1 VHRQATRCQLASAG
15 AAASHHMAHQSACCS
30 GDVQGAST
38 WRWPLVPG
46 AAAGQAGSGEAAS
59 PAAAESNQSARW
71 VRPLYTWWL
80 RAVHRRHIRAVALR
94 CGTYQFLPEAR
105 PHRARRALAAAAAPQ
120 HAQASQAAAAHA
132 AGAAAAKCTQ
142 PGSSSSS
149 CCCCCCSFACPA
161 QHYRYCTIQYSCT
174 LYSTVY
180 SCTRFNSSAATAAGL
195 QCIQL

>member
-1 VHRQATRCQLASAG
+1 
-15 AAASHHMAHQSACCS
+15 MAHQSACCS

-105 PHRARRALAAAAAPQ
+105 PHRARRALGCCRRAP
-120 HAQASQAAAAHA
+120 AC
-132 AGAAAAKCTQ
+132 AGIA
-142 PGSSSSS
+142 GSSCACRRCRRRQMHTARQQQQQLLLLLLLFRLPCAALPVLSST
-149 CCCCCCSFACPA
+149 AVL
-161 QHYRYCTIQYSCT
+161 CT
-174 LYSTVY
+174 LRYTAVQGSTVPLLPPRAYNVY
-180 SCTRFNSSAATAAGL
+180 SCRRLLGEYSYVR
-195 QCIQL
+195 Q